1 MLSYPWLTSGLSEK
15 RGSLSWYGFFTR
27 RASTTKSCNVR
38 IKYCTVRWRKMAND
52 IRANTETCVANI
64 SIFCFTTKLSRADFR
79 PSTVKGKVKAM
90 DQVVFLLL
98 KFVLPCFCFVLFSF
112 VLQYGVLMWACS
124 RLMGALNVHQALIR
138 RARGRQLGPGSTQCA
153 PLPFSSSLF
162 ASPSPSMRL
171 PLFRYKILHRQIVR
185 EDLEEIIYRK
195 GAWLARNDYFRPLN
209 FEGL

>member
-1 MLSYPWLTSGLSEK
+1 
-15 RGSLSWYGFFTR
+15 
-27 RASTTKSCNVR
+27 
-38 IKYCTVRWRKMAND
+38 
-52 IRANTETCVANI
+52 
-64 SIFCFTTKLSRADFR
+64 
-79 PSTVKGKVKAM
+79 M

-98 KFVLPCFCFVLFSF
+98 KFVLPCLCFVLFSF

-185 EDLEEIIYRK
+185 EHLEEIIYRK
-195 GAWLARNDYFRPLN
+195 GAWLARNDYFGPLN
-209 FEGL
+209 FEGLQIRNPCIHSDILMPIFWNRC